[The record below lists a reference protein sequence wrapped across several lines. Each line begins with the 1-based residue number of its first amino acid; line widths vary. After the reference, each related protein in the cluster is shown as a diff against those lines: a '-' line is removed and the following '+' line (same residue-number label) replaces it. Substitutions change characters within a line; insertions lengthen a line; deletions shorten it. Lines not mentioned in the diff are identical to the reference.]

1 MGDSSSHAPRSG
13 MDRFRGTL
21 RLPGY
26 HSLAG
31 GSAIRPRSSFS
42 DAPGSSYLRPG
53 FREELQFSSHW
64 DDGHNIP
71 DPSRCGPPP
80 CQPPEVMGSKRKAFF
95 CELGQLDSEVM
106 GHSSAS
112 RGSPRNCLVFLT
124 MSSPSGELKSALGS
138 HHSGQSQSE
147 RALIHREP
155 QSHH

>member
-1 MGDSSSHAPRSG
+1 MLQGPPTSG
-13 MDRFRGTL
+13 LGL
-21 RLPGY
+21 GKNY
-26 HSLAG
+26 SLAVTG
-31 GSAIRPRSSFS
+31 MMVTIYQTPPAVAHLLANHRKS
-42 DAPGSSYLRPG
+42 
-53 FREELQFSSHW
+53 W
-64 DDGHNIP
+64 DLKERH
-71 DPSRCGPPP
+71 
-80 CQPPEVMGSKRKAFF
+80 FF

-124 MSSPSGELKSALGS
+124 MSSLSGELKSILGS